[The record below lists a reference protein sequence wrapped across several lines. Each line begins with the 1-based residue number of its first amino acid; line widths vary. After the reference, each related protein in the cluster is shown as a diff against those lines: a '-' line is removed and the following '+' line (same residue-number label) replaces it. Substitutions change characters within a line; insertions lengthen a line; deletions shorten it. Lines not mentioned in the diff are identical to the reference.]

1 MKARRISLKLLLVAA
16 TAAMLAWAT
25 PAAAADPSRTHVLVA
40 KPQLTDPSYRA
51 TVLLVRPIGN
61 DQHVGVILNKPTKMT
76 LGQLFP
82 EHPASQ
88 KVPDPVFV
96 GGPMNASVLFAI
108 VKSKARPGGKLLQM
122 LPEVYM
128 AFDSETV
135 DRIIEG
141 GGQARY
147 LAGLVAWQPGELR
160 SELRRGAWYIMEPD
174 AALVTRKPDGMW
186 EELMRRAEFK
196 ANGI

>member
-1 MKARRISLKLLLVAA
+1 MNARRIRLKLLLVAA
-16 TAAMLAWAT
+16 TAALLAWAT
-25 PAAAADPSRTHVLVA
+25 PAAASDPSRTHVLVA

-61 DQHVGVILNKPTKMT
+61 DQHVGVILNRPTKMT

-96 GGPMNASVLFAI
+96 GGPMNGSVLFAI

-128 AFDSETV
+128 AFDSDTV

-160 SELRRGAWYIMEPD
+160 SELSRGAWHIIEADP
-174 AALVTRKPDGMW
+174 ALVTRKPDGMW
-186 EELMRRAEFK
+186 EELLRRAEFK

>member
-1 MKARRISLKLLLVAA
+1 MLRRALSETGFAQYQEERGVAEEYSL
-16 TAAMLAWAT
+16 T
-25 PAAAADPSRTHVLVA
+25 PVQADA
-40 KPQLTDPSYRA
+40 
-51 TVLLVRPIGN
+51 
-61 DQHVGVILNKPTKMT
+61 ILKMT

-108 VKSKARPGGKLLQM
+108 VKSKARPGGKLLQL
-122 LPEVYM
+122 LPDVYM
-128 AFDSETV
+128 AFDSDTV

-160 SELRRGAWYIMEPD
+160 SELRRGAWHILEADP
-174 AALVTRKPDGMW
+174 ALITRKPDGMW
-186 EELMRRAEFK
+186 EELLRRAEFR

>member
-1 MKARRISLKLLLVAA
+1 MTARRIPLKFLIVAA
-16 TAAMLAWAT
+16 MAALLAWAT
-25 PAAAADPSRTHVLVA
+25 PAAASDTSRTHILVA
-40 KPQLTDPSYRA
+40 KRQLSDPFYRS

-61 DQHVGVILNKPTKMT
+61 NQHVGVILNRPTKMT

-82 EHPASQ
+82 DHGPSQ
-88 KVPDPVFV
+88 KVPDPVYM

-108 VKSKARPGGKLLQM
+108 VRTKSRPGGKLLQM
-122 LPEVYM
+122 APDVFM
-128 AFDSETV
+128 AFDGDTV

-147 LAGLVAWQPGELR
+147 LAGLVAWQPNELKD
-160 SELRRGAWYIMEPD
+160 EIKRGAWYVLD
-174 AALVTRKPDGMW
+174 ADPALVTRKADGMW
-186 EELMRRAEFK
+186 EELIQRAEFR